1 MRRPVFLAVVMVA
14 LLTASPM
21 ASASSYISAGASYRA
36 FSSDPLWSGADWAS
50 NLKGSLFLGLGTM
63 PGIRVNMAAYIGGMA
78 PPAAEAIVIEPASPV
93 SVSARACIDYD
104 LLKYDKGGIYMG
116 FGPTA
121 GMSYGNAP
129 YSAVSGLAD
138 FNIGAQ
144 AFLSLL
150 SGKLQL
156 ETAISYAFRDRFVNG
171 SVMARYNPAGA
182 FVLFTGFEYL
192 RRDGF
197 VSLGAGVKF

>member
-116 FGPTA
+116 FG
-121 GMSYGNAP
+121 
-129 YSAVSGLAD
+129 
-138 FNIGAQ
+138 
-144 AFLSLL
+144 
-150 SGKLQL
+150 
-156 ETAISYAFRDRFVNG
+156 
-171 SVMARYNPAGA
+171 
-182 FVLFTGFEYL
+182 
-192 RRDGF
+192 
-197 VSLGAGVKF
+197 